1 MKNKLREKIIA
12 GIMLSAFVVTNSFAA
27 AFATGDYYGYGAD
40 MPALRD
46 SVNDVKEISFGS
58 TMEIPNGDSV
68 VNLSLRDAD
77 VTQVL
82 RMFAD
87 QAGMNI
93 IFAPGVEG
101 SITMDLV
108 DIQLKDALG
117 LVVKTSNLY
126 YDVKANTMVV
136 SSADSAMNLSD
147 RKKTLTVIPVKYVNA
162 VAISSFLN
170 NSVFSKSS
178 TSVNPGLSSGYI
190 IATNPARNELIV
202 TGTEQDVMLIKRVVE
217 QFDKKPAITTYKV
230 NHVTPAEMAASI
242 CTSLFP
248 TKVSDKNE
256 STSD

>member
-108 DIQLKDALG
+108 DIQLKML
-117 LVVKTSNLY
+117 LVWL
-126 YDVKANTMVV
+126 
-136 SSADSAMNLSD
+136 
-147 RKKTLTVIPVKYVNA
+147 
-162 VAISSFLN
+162 
-170 NSVFSKSS
+170 
-178 TSVNPGLSSGYI
+178 
-190 IATNPARNELIV
+190 
-202 TGTEQDVMLIKRVVE
+202 
-217 QFDKKPAITTYKV
+217 
-230 NHVTPAEMAASI
+230 
-242 CTSLFP
+242 
-248 TKVSDKNE
+248 
-256 STSD
+256 